1 MKDCNVH
8 QTNKTLN
15 LIDTI
20 PINDPK
26 TYIQIVISIDN
37 EYSKPIQDSF
47 DANSNLT
54 VVHDTVTQSVQVSA
68 RYSENRI
75 VLKFIGDKDVYEKFY
90 GKMLAKR
97 LVAQSSTSEDCKQL
111 MISKLRA
118 VCGFPFTSK
127 LERMLQDNDAS
138 KNLTH
143 EYRAYCKEKD
153 VEDMDIDKNYE
164 DSNTKM
170 NYRIEVA
177 ENFTSNML
185 RININAPFK
194 SLKEKGLNLL
204 HGSIDFI

>member
-1 MKDCNVH
+1 MKDCTVH

-153 VEDMDIDKNYE
+153 VEDMVGFSVMVLNSTVWSFSTPSNVILSIGLKSRV
-164 DSNTKM
+164 DS
-170 NYRIEVA
+170 
-177 ENFTSNML
+177 FTGFYTDRQSGRKL
-185 RININAPFK
+185 IWLP
-194 SLKEKGLNLL
+194 
-204 HGSIDFI
+204 

>member
-1 MKDCNVH
+1 MKDCTVH

-26 TYIQIVISIDN
+26 TYIQIVISIYN

-153 VEDMDIDKNYE
+153 VEDMVGFSVMVLNSTVWSFSTPSNVILSIGLKSRV
-164 DSNTKM
+164 DS
-170 NYRIEVA
+170 
-177 ENFTSNML
+177 FTGFYTDRQSSRKL
-185 RININAPFK
+185 IWLP
-194 SLKEKGLNLL
+194 
-204 HGSIDFI
+204 